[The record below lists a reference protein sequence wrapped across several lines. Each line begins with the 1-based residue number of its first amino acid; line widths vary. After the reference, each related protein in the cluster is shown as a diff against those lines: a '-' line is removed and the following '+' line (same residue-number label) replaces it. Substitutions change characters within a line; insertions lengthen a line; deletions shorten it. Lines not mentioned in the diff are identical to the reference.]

1 MLYMCGF
8 IVFSLTTK
16 VAGFEPTMKESK
28 SFALPLGY
36 TLTIKDVADWYS
48 ALPNHLRQT
57 RPYPDYIVTTYLP
70 NSEDG
75 MLSPSILGEAR
86 TQYHCFSPVN

>member
-1 MLYMCGF
+1 
-8 IVFSLTTK
+8 
-16 VAGFEPTMKESK
+16 MKK
-28 SFALPLGY
+28 N
-36 TLTIKDVADWYS
+36 DVADWYS

-57 RPYPDYIVTTYLP
+57 RPHPDYIVTAYLP

-86 TQYHCFSPVN
+86 THRSRFSP

>member
-1 MLYMCGF
+1 MCGF

-16 VAGFEPTMKESK
+16 VARFEPTMKESK

-36 TLTIKDVADWYS
+36 TLIIKDVADWYS
-48 ALPNHLRQT
+48 ALPNHLRQP
-57 RPYPDYIVTTYLP
+57 RPQPDYTITTHLL

-75 MLSPSILGEAR
+75 MLPPSILGEAR
-86 TQYHCFSPVN
+86 THRSRFSP